1 MNIEFEY
8 IEIQN
13 FKSVG
18 PLQIF
23 NFKELKNMNYIYG
36 TNLDAPQSRNGSGK
50 SAFAVDSIIF
60 ALFGRT
66 LKNTNNKYIPNRY
79 CDSKLKSYVKLYFS
93 VDGQR
98 YTSECYCK
106 PKIGTV
112 GMELKRWSS
121 EINDWE
127 DITQASVIKT
137 RQYIQDNILRMFI

>member
-13 FKSVG
+13 FKSIG

-50 SAFAVDSIIF
+50 SSYAVDSIIF

-66 LKNTNNKYIPNRY
+66 LKIQIISISR
-79 CDSKLKSYVKLYFS
+79 
-93 VDGQR
+93 
-98 YTSECYCK
+98 
-106 PKIGTV
+106 I
-112 GMELKRWSS
+112 
-121 EINDWE
+121 
-127 DITQASVIKT
+127 DIVIV
-137 RQYIQDNILRMFI
+137 N